1 MKKSIAILS
10 IVLAATTFAA
20 DFTITLTAR
29 QTRVLQAVSTR
40 LTEQRGTNVTPRMY
54 LEEVVAIDLRQR
66 AEEQRA
72 GEVDPLVKA
81 WDAATDEQKAAART
95 ALGVQ

>member
-1 MKKSIAILS
+1 MKKIIAILS
-10 IVLAATTFAA
+10 VVLVATALAA

-29 QTRVLQAVSTR
+29 QTRVLQAVATR